1 MTSQPVQLPA
11 FLADDPP
18 PVLIFGG
25 KGGVGKTT
33 SAAATAVALARLHPD
48 ETVVLVSTDPA
59 HSVKDA
65 VEGAALPPNLRVEE
79 LDADGEHEAFMQ
91 AHAGAL
97 HEIASRGTFLDDT
110 DIERFLDLSIPGVDE
125 LMSFLR
131 LARWFEDEEAERFVI
146 DTAPTGH
153 ALRLL
158 TMPEMTSGWMG
169 AIESLLGKHRYMSSV
184 FGGGGDDP
192 VEAFVEDFQEIF
204 DNIAGVWTEPSLTRF
219 VPVFNAE
226 AMSIAETERLLESLD
241 ELGIDAPG
249 LICNRLVPPG
259 ASGSL
264 AVLRDAQ
271 AAAIGALPPRIA
283 SRSIAGVPMNADEP
297 RGDRLATF
305 FAGVMDPTTVLAE
318 HAESIEP
325 CVEGGVPV
333 AGRFTLVAGKG
344 GVGKTTMSC
353 ATALRL
359 AESGARTLLV
369 STDPAGSLGDALEAE
384 IGSEP
389 TAVAGHL
396 DAIQLDADAEL
407 QALKDQYADEI
418 ETFFDGLAVDLSFD
432 REALENLLELAPTGL
447 DEVMALV
454 RMTEVL
460 EAADGDAY
468 TSIVID
474 TAPTGHTLRLLELPE
489 IVQAWLEQ
497 IFAVLLKYEDM
508 ISLPRLNERLIRL
521 SRGLKALR
529 GVLSDPQQTT
539 LLSVTIP
546 TRLAV
551 AETQRLIAGA
561 RGVGIPVS
569 GVIVNQVTTPGDDA
583 VSVAIAARER
593 TEIDSLRAVASGLP
607 IALVS
612 RGGDLRGPRSLVALG
627 DALITPSGNARRA
640 A

>member
-1 MTSQPVQLPA
+1 MTTQTEVHLPS
-11 FLADDPP
+11 FLADAP

-48 ETVVLVSTDPA
+48 ESVVLVSTDPA

-65 VEGAALPPNLRVEE
+65 VDGADLPPNLRVEE
-79 LDADGEHEAFMQ
+79 LDADSEHRAFME

-131 LARWFEDEEAERFVI
+131 LARWFEDEEADRFVI

-158 TMPEMTSGWMG
+158 TMPEMTSGWMD
-169 AIESLLGKHRYMSSV
+169 AIEALLGKHRYMASV
-184 FGGGGDDP
+184 FGSGGDDP
-192 VEAFVEDFQEIF
+192 VEAFVDELQEAF
-204 DNIAGVWTEPSLTRF
+204 ENIEGVWTEPSLTRF

-226 AMSIAETERLLESLD
+226 ALSIAETDRLLGSLD
-241 ELGIDAPG
+241 EIGIDAPG
-249 LICNRLVPPG
+249 LICNRLVSPD
-259 ASGSL
+259 ASASL
-264 AVLRDAQ
+264 AALRDAQ
-271 AAAIGALPPRIA
+271 AGALAQMPPRIA
-283 SRSIAGVPMNADEP
+283 DRAIAGVPLNADEP
-297 RGDRLATF
+297 RGDNLSNF
-305 FAGVMDPTTVLAE
+305 FARCLDPRSLLAG
-318 HAESIEP
+318 
-325 CVEGGVPV
+325 EGSTLEASVRGSVPI
-333 AGRFTLVAGKG
+333 AGRITLVAGKG
-344 GVGKTTMSC
+344 GVGKTTVSC

-359 AESGARTLLV
+359 AASGARTLLV
-369 STDPAGSLGDALEAE
+369 STDPAGSLGDAFGAQIEADA
-384 IGSEP
+384 
-389 TAVAGHL
+389 TRVAPNL

-407 QALKDQYADEI
+407 QSLKEQYADEL
-418 ETFFDGLAVDLSFD
+418 EGFFDDLALDLSFD
-432 REALENLLELAPTGL
+432 REALENLLELAPTGI

-460 EAADGDAY
+460 DAAEGEAYA
-468 TSIVID
+468 SIVID

-489 IVQAWLEQ
+489 LVQAWLEQ

-508 ISLPRLNERLIRL
+508 ISLPRLNDRLIRL
-521 SRGLKALR
+521 SKGLKKLR
-529 GVLSDPQQTT
+529 AMLSDPAQTT

-551 AETQRLIAGA
+551 SETRRLIAGA
-561 RGVGIPVS
+561 AEIGIPVT
-569 GVIVNQVTTPGDDA
+569 GVVVNQITTPGDDTI
-583 VSVAIAARER
+583 SGAIARREAD
-593 TEIDSLRAVASGLP
+593 EIASLREIAATLP
-607 IALVS
+607 LALIS
-612 RGGDLRGPRSLVALG
+612 RGGDLRGPASLAALG
-627 DALITPSGNARRA
+627 EALIEPATQRREA